1 MKHIHYISAKLQS
14 IVLLCHHTYTV
25 QQFNYI
31 SAKLW
36 PTGWSDSIDTLC
48 ENPGSASYIVPLY
61 PFKVWP
67 IQPHCLHTYTMQHIN
82 YISAKLWLTG
92 WAASMQQPCR
102 ASL

>member
-82 YISAKLWLTG
+82 YISAKLWLIG
-92 WAASMQQPCR
+92 WSNSMHTPCR
-102 ASL
+102 TS